1 LDLEKNMIIKDD
13 HSIWCEKYRPSTMET
28 YIGNE
33 HLKSKVSIYLES
45 GDLPH
50 LLLYGRAGTGK
61 TTLAKLLVKNI
72 DCDYLYINASDENNV
87 DTVRT
92 KVKTFAST
100 MGFKDMKVIIL
111 DECDYIT
118 PNAQA
123 ALRNLMET
131 FSKHCRFILTCN
143 YVERIIDPI
152 QSRCQSFQII
162 PPSKKEVAVHLS
174 NILKNENV
182 TFKVDDIA
190 TIINGGYPDIRKV
203 INTSQRQVVK
213 GELKLDAQEIILS
226 DYKLKLLKVIQ
237 TKSKTRKEIFTEIRQ
252 ILADAKVTDFA
263 DFFRLLYDE
272 VDTYGKGHIAECILI
287 IARYESS
294 DTHVVDKEI
303 NAMAMLI
310 ELLGVIT

>member
-1 LDLEKNMIIKDD
+1 MNKNNTNTL
-13 HSIWCEKYRPSTMET
+13 WVEKYRPQSLDT

-33 HLKSKVSIYLES
+33 HLKSKVNVYLES

-50 LLLYGRAGTGK
+50 LLLYGKAGTGK
-61 TTLAKLLVKNI
+61 TTLAKLLVNNI

-92 KVKTFAST
+92 KVKNFAST
-100 MGFKDMKVIIL
+100 IGFKDMKVIIL

-162 PPSKKEVAVHLS
+162 PPSKTEVAKHLH
-174 NILKNENV
+174 NILIQENV
-182 TFKVDDIA
+182 MDNLEDIKVLVES
-190 TIINGGYPDIRKV
+190 GYPDIRRV
-203 INTSQRQVVK
+203 INSAQRNVVK
-213 GELKLDAQEIILS
+213 GKLKLDTSSIIQN
-226 DYKLKLLKVIQ
+226 DYKHKLLKILETQ
-237 TKSKTRKEIFTEIRQ
+237 NKKNAFNEIRQ
-252 ILADAKVTDFA
+252 LLADNKITDYA
-263 DFFRLLYDE
+263 DLFRLLYDE
-272 VDTYGKGHIAECILI
+272 VDSYGKGHVAECILI
-287 IARYESS
+287 IARYELS
-294 DTHVVDKEI
+294 DSQVVDKEI
-303 NAMAMLI
+303 NVMAMLI
-310 ELLGVIT
+310 ELLGVIK

>member
-1 LDLEKNMIIKDD
+1 MITRED
-13 HSIWCEKYRPSTMET
+13 HGLWVERYRPSTMET

-72 DCDYLYINASDENNV
+72 ECDYLYINASDENNV

-100 MGFKDMKVIIL
+100 MGFKVMKIIIL

-174 NILKNENV
+174 NILNNENV

-203 INTSQRQVVK
+203 INTSQRQVVNN
-213 GELKLDAQEIILS
+213 ELKLDAQEIILS

>member
-1 LDLEKNMIIKDD
+1 MISKKTNTL
-13 HSIWCEKYRPSTMET
+13 WVEKYRPSSLDT

-33 HLKSKVSIYLES
+33 HLKSKVNVYLDS

-50 LLLYGRAGTGK
+50 LLLFGKAGTGK

-72 DCDYLYINASDENNV
+72 ECDYLYINASDENNV

-92 KVKTFAST
+92 KVKNFAST
-100 MGFKDMKVIIL
+100 IGFKDMKIIIL

-152 QSRCQSFQII
+152 QSRCQSFQIV
-162 PPSKKEVAVHLS
+162 PPSKSEVAKHLH
-174 NILKNENV
+174 NILIEENV
-182 TFKVDDIA
+182 IDTMDDIKVLVDS
-190 TIINGGYPDIRKV
+190 GYPDIRRI
-203 INTSQRQVVK
+203 INSAQRNVVNGK
-213 GELKLDAQEIILS
+213 LKLDTSSIIQN
-226 DYKLKLLKVIQ
+226 DYKLKLLKILETQ
-237 TKSKTRKEIFTEIRQ
+237 DKKNAFREIRQ
-252 ILADAKVTDFA
+252 LLADNKITDFA
-263 DFFRLLYDE
+263 DLFRLLYDE
-272 VDTYGKGHIAECILI
+272 VDGYGKGHVAECILI
-287 IARYESS
+287 IARYELS
-294 DTHVVDKEI
+294 DSQVVDKEI

-310 ELLGVIT
+310 ELLGVVK

>member
-1 LDLEKNMIIKDD
+1 MITRED
-13 HSIWCEKYRPSTMET
+13 HGLWVERYRPSTMET

-72 DCDYLYINASDENNV
+72 ECDYLYINASDENNV

-100 MGFKDMKVIIL
+100 MGFKDMKIIIL

-203 INTSQRQVVK
+203 INTSQRQVVNN
-213 GELKLDAQEIILS
+213 ELKLDAQEIILS

>member
-1 LDLEKNMIIKDD
+1 MTSNTL
-13 HSIWCEKYRPSTMET
+13 WVEKYRPSSLDT
-28 YIGNE
+28 YIGND
-33 HLKSKVSIYLES
+33 HLKGKVKVYLES

-50 LLLYGRAGTGK
+50 LLLHGKAGTGK
-61 TTLAKLLVKNI
+61 TTLAKILMNNI

-92 KVKTFAST
+92 KIKNFASSV
-100 MGFKDMKVIIL
+100 GFKDYKIIAL

-162 PPSKKEVAVHLS
+162 PPSKKEVAIHLS
-174 NILKNENV
+174 GILDNENV
-182 TFKVDDIA
+182 LYEVSDIGLLV
-190 TIINGGYPDIRKV
+190 NGGYPDIRRV
-203 INTSQRQVVK
+203 INSAQRNVIK
-213 GELKLDAQEIILS
+213 GKLILDKGS
-226 DYKLKLLKVIQ
+226 VIQNDYKLKLLEILKTQ
-237 TKSKTRKEIFTEIRQ
+237 DKKSAFKNIRQ
-252 ILADAKVTDFA
+252 LVADSQITDFA
-263 DFFRLLYDE
+263 DLFKLLYDE
-272 VDTYGKGHIAECILI
+272 VDSYGKGNVAECILV
-287 IARYESS
+287 IAKYELS
-294 DTHVVDKEI
+294 DSQVVDKEI

-310 ELLGVIT
+310 ELLGVVK

>member
-1 LDLEKNMIIKDD
+1 MGIE
-13 HSIWCEKYRPSTMET
+13 HHGIWNEKYRPTSLDS

-33 HLKSKVSIYLES
+33 HLKSKVSIFIETN
-45 GDLPH
+45 DPPH
-50 LLLYGRAGTGK
+50 LLFYGRSGTGK
-61 TTLAKLLVKNI
+61 TTLAKIIANSI
-72 DCDYLYINASDENNV
+72 ECDYLYINASDENSV
-87 DTVRT
+87 DVVRD
-92 KVKTFAST
+92 KIKGFAST
-100 MGFKDMKVIIL
+100 LGFKALKVIIL

-131 FSKHCRFILTCN
+131 FSRHCRFILTCN

-152 QSRCQSFQII
+152 QSRCQSFQIV

-182 TFKVDDIA
+182 KFEMDDIA
-190 TIINGGYPDIRKV
+190 TIINGSYPDIRKV
-203 INTSQRQVVK
+203 INTSQRQVIDGILRMDVR
-213 GELKLDAQEIILS
+213 ELILN
-226 DYKLKLLKVIQ
+226 DYKLQILEVLKSS
-237 TKSKTRKEIFTEIRQ
+237 KSKKETFTEIRQ

-272 VDTYGKGHIAECILI
+272 VDSYGSGHIAECILVI
-287 IARYESS
+287 SKYELS
-294 DTHVVDKEI
+294 DAQVVDKEI

-310 ELLGVIT
+310 ELLRVIK

>member
-1 LDLEKNMIIKDD
+1 MITRED
-13 HSIWCEKYRPSTMET
+13 HGLWVEKYRPSSLDT
-28 YIGNE
+28 YIGNK

-72 DCDYLYINASDENNV
+72 ECDYLYINASDENNV

-100 MGFKDMKVIIL
+100 IGFQDLKIIIL

-131 FSKHCRFILTCN
+131 FSRHCRFILTCN

-152 QSRCQSFQII
+152 QSRCQSFQIV

-174 NILKNENV
+174 EILTNENV
-182 TFKVDDIA
+182 KFEVDDIA
-190 TIINGGYPDIRKV
+190 TIINGAYPDIRKV
-203 INTSQRQVVK
+203 INTSQRQVVD
-213 GELKLDAQEIILS
+213 GILRMDAREIILN
-226 DYKLKLLKVIQ
+226 DYKLQILEVLKSS
-237 TKSKTRKEIFTEIRQ
+237 KSKKETFTEIRQ
-252 ILADAKVTDFA
+252 ILADAKVSDFA

-272 VDTYGKGHIAECILI
+272 VDSYGSGHIAEVILL
-287 IARYESS
+287 IAKYEQS
-294 DTHVVDKEI
+294 DSQVVDKEI

-310 ELLGVIT
+310 EILQEIR

>member
-1 LDLEKNMIIKDD
+1 MITRED
-13 HSIWCEKYRPSTMET
+13 HGLWVERYRPSTMET

-72 DCDYLYINASDENNV
+72 ECDYLYINASDENNV

-100 MGFKDMKVIIL
+100 MGFKDMKIIIL

-131 FSKHCRFILTCN
+131 FSRHCRFILTCN

-174 NILKNENV
+174 NILNNENV

-203 INTSQRQVVK
+203 INTSQRQVVNN
-213 GELKLDAQEIILS
+213 ELKLDAQEIILS